1 MRSQYLIYYVCV
13 LLALVPVVSSQ
24 GGFLKKLL
32 EIFQVGEETKEA
44 AVSLEALAARS
55 PDLASSIPQHSL
67 SEEEME
73 SLMKQSADLIIEGKQ
88 KDSIPSL
95 LSVLESDPDNAEAN
109 LVLGTLFLE
118 LGRPDQA
125 ESFLYK
131 AVKETGWEN
140 AIAIVNLM
148 STLKQNGDPSLAVEV
163 GQSALNAGKLSTK
176 YQSLVSEVIG
186 NTFLSMKDYAKA
198 SEWLFFGCMV
208 SPDETDIELWL
219 QAATLTFPVEA
230 RDPKVAESVLL
241 EAMKFKE
248 KDPELVYF
256 LAIATEMNGNVNEA
270 ITLYTQA
277 IELDRELNAHTKIPD
292 VWASLG
298 TAFHSVEKLTEADDC
313 YQRGY
318 AINPNNGKMLIN
330 WALLS
335 ASTGQQEKCKQAA
348 REALRILGDG
358 DLDAQKALAGC
369 DG

>member
-1 MRSQYLIYYVCV
+1 MSRL
-13 LLALVPVVSSQ
+13 LLALCLLLLLTVPLATAQ
-24 GGFLKKLL
+24 GGLFKRLREL
-32 EIFQVGEETKEA
+32 FQVSEETAEA
-44 AVSLEALAARS
+44 AS
-55 PDLASSIPQHSL
+55 PILPEVDLIPGGIPQHSL
-67 SEEEME
+67 SEEELE
-73 SLMKQSADLIIEGKQ
+73 ALMKKSADLIMEGKGVQ
-88 KDSIPSL
+88 SIDSL
-95 LSVLESDPDNAEAN
+95 LSVLESDPDNSEAN

-148 STLKQNGDPSLAVEV
+148 STLKQNGDPKLAVEV
-163 GQSALNAGKLSTK
+163 GQSALNAGKLSTE

-186 NTFLSMKDYAKA
+186 NTFLHTRDWQKA
-198 SEWLFFGCMV
+198 SEWLFFGAMIN
-208 SPDETDIELWL
+208 PGETDNKLWL
-219 QAATLTFPVEA
+219 QASTLSFPAEA

-241 EAMKFKE
+241 EAMKTRE
-248 KDPELVYF
+248 KDPELVYY

-270 ITLYTQA
+270 IVLYTQA
-277 IELDRELNAHTKIPD
+277 IELDHEDNAYTKIPD

-298 TAFHSVEKLTEADDC
+298 TAFHSVDKLAEADDC

-335 ASTGQQEKCKQAA
+335 ASTGQAERCGQAA
-348 REALRILGDG
+348 REALRILGED
-358 DLDAQKALAGC
+358 DQDAQRALAGC
-369 DG
+369 DA